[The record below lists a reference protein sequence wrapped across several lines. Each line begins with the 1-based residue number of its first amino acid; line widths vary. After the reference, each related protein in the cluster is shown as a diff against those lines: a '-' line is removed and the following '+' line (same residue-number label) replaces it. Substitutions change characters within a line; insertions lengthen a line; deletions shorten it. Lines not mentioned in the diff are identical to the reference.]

1 MSLPIF
7 LAESGGGL
15 GDMIRETGET
25 FGFNGWLFLSQIF
38 SFSLVCVL
46 LLKFA
51 YKPILAVLETR
62 RQKIEQSLTD
72 AARIREELAATE
84 KRQAAIL
91 AEASVASQKMIEEAR
106 AAAKTVGERETQRA
120 ISEAERIISQARE
133 ATVLDRD
140 RMMAELKRE
149 VARLVIDTTSKVTGK
164 VLTPDDQRRL
174 SEEASREI
182 AA

>member
-1 MSLPIF
+1 MSTLPTF
-7 LAESGGGL
+7 FFQAALTDTAHSVAERFGL
-15 GDMIRETGET
+15 
-25 FGFNGWLFLSQIF
+25 NGWLFLSQAF
-38 SFSLVCVL
+38 SFSIVCL
-46 LLKFA
+46 LLYKFA
-51 YKPILAVLETR
+51 YQPILNVLETR
-62 RQKIEQSLTD
+62 RQKIEQGLAD

-84 KRQAAIL
+84 RRQAEIL
-91 AEASVASQKMIEEAR
+91 AAANAQAQKMIEEAR

-133 ATVLDRD
+133 ATQLDHA

-149 VARLVIDTTSKVTGK
+149 VARLVIDTTSRVSGK
-164 VLTPDDQRRL
+164 VLTQDDQRRL

>member
-1 MSLPIF
+1 MSLAPALP
-7 LAESGGGL
+7 LAAL
-15 GDMIRETGET
+15 TDTAAKVGEQ
-25 FGFNGWLFLSQIF
+25 FGFNGWLFISQAF
-38 SFSLVCVL
+38 SFGIMCLVL
-46 LLKFA
+46 YMFA
-51 YKPILAVLETR
+51 YKPILAVLGAR
-62 RQKIEQSLTD
+62 RAKIEQSLTD

-84 KRQAAIL
+84 RRQAEIL
-91 AEASVASQKMIEEAR
+91 AAANAQAQKMIDDAR
-106 AAAKTVGERETQRA
+106 VAAKTVGERESQRA
-120 ISEAERIISQARE
+120 VSEAERIIAQARE
-133 ATVLDRD
+133 ATQLDRD